1 MRAQVF
7 RPWALVAAALAA
19 SAVSCAPWHQGVDTV
34 LAYQAQRAEN
44 AGEDA
49 RAAELYALLRSRRPD
64 ETAFA
69 VAHARVL
76 ARTGAT
82 DAALVAL
89 EQAVARGGRDAGQFE
104 QEEAFAALRTD
115 PRFAA
120 NLDAA
125 RTNAS
130 EYAAEYAAALEPRD
144 PRTAP
149 SFSDL
154 ASLLAARERAGN
166 DSAGGEGPRDEAP
179 IRRARFREAWIAAL
193 ARLAQEKPGTPDAEG
208 ALIEIVRM
216 RSDALPLHELV
227 WSATQQAGVR
237 HAAEAYLA
245 GFPAGPAAREARLAR
260 AAAIAAAIRPP
271 GFDWAVDDTPRPDC
285 AAALPLLEELDDDGT
300 ADSWSAA
307 ALGLKTLCLFETRP
321 EATEEIRAGVESFLS
336 TPEKFDDRS
345 PYEWLLRRR
354 LTVVR
359 WHLDGPPPFV
369 AEGLAGRPVSLADL
383 RGKITLLDF
392 WGPG

>member
-1 MRAQVF
+1 MCAQVF

-19 SAVSCAPWHQGVDTV
+19 SAASCAPWHQGVDTV
-34 LAYQAQRAEN
+34 LAQQARRAEN

-49 RAAELYALLRSRRPD
+49 RAAELYALLRSRRPS

-69 VAHARVL
+69 LAHARAL

-82 DAALVAL
+82 DAALAAL
-89 EQAVARGGRDAGQFE
+89 EQAVAQGGRDADRLE
-104 QEEAFAALRTD
+104 QEEAFAGLGAD

-120 NLDAA
+120 ILEAA

-130 EYAAEYAAALEPRD
+130 EYAAEYAAAIEPQD

-149 SFSDL
+149 SFPDL

-166 DSAGGEGPRDEAP
+166 DSAGGDGPSDDAP
-179 IRRARFREAWIAAL
+179 IRRARFREVWIAAL
-193 ARLAQEKPGTPDAEG
+193 ARLAQEKSGTPEAEG

-216 RSDALPLHELV
+216 RSDDLPFYEFV
-227 WSATQQAGVR
+227 WTEAQQAGVR

-245 GFPAGPAAREARLAR
+245 EFPGGPAAREARLAR
-260 AAAIAAAIRPP
+260 AAAFGAAIQPP
-271 GFDWAVDDTPRPDC
+271 GFDWGVDDTPRPDC
-285 AAALPLLEELDDDGT
+285 AAALPLLEALDDDGT
-300 ADSWSAA
+300 ADAWSAA
-307 ALGLKTLCLFETRP
+307 VLGLKTLCLFETRP
-321 EATEEIRAGVESFLS
+321 EATEEIRAGVAAYLS
-336 TPEKFDDRS
+336 TPEKFENRS
-345 PYEWLLRRR
+345 PYDWLLRRR
-354 LTVVR
+354 LTVIG

-369 AEGLAGRPVSLADL
+369 AEGLDGRPVSLADL